1 MGWLSSRAKALAPL
15 GMGLDWRIS
24 GPSRPDAAL
33 LDLFRSLPEDPL
45 PGFSGRDG
53 LSHGGRG
60 NDHPRYGRFIHAFG
74 RHVRPAEILEVGTY
88 AGGTAVGWA
97 RAMIDSGV
105 GRLTCV
111 DNDSYS
117 KGIYPAK
124 VTANLARV
132 GLPPER
138 VRLLNGDSRKL
149 LPALE
154 TELGGRVDAYLV
166 DADHTYEG
174 AMADLRGGRPLM
186 RPGGWVLVHDVDRE
200 RNMPEATTQHPAPV
214 REAVLDFARDEKI
227 TEWYVLEFI
236 RKHLAILRIPPA
248 WLRNDQV
255 PSSS

>member
-1 MGWLSSRAKALAPL
+1 MSWLSARVKAWAPL
-15 GMGLDWRIS
+15 GLGLGWRIA

-33 LDLFRSLPEDPL
+33 LALFRALPADPL

-60 NDHPRYGRFIHAFG
+60 RDHPRYGRFIHAFG
-74 RHVRPAEILEVGTY
+74 RHIRPAEVLEVGTY

-97 RAMIDSGV
+97 RAIIENGS

-132 GLPPER
+132 GLRPER
-138 VRLLNGDSRKL
+138 VRYLNGDSRQL
-149 LPALE
+149 LPSLMAE
-154 TELGGRVDAYLV
+154 MRGKVDAYLV
-166 DADHTYEG
+166 DADHSYEG
-174 AMADLRGGRPLM
+174 ATADLRGGRPLM
-186 RPGGWVLVHDVDRE
+186 RPGGWVLVHDVDTE
-200 RNMPEATTQHPAPV
+200 RGMPEATAQHPAPV
-214 REAVLDFARDEKI
+214 LEAVQAFIREERV

-236 RKHLAILRIPPA
+236 RKHLAVLRMP
-248 WLRNDQV
+248 
-255 PSSS
+255 